1 MGFEPQVGQVNI
13 LIGNTKTEICWG
25 GLSFDFQAALTLF
38 PFLMLF
44 LWEAYASL
52 TKRVQGL
59 HITQGSVT
67 YSAHRGKRCRS
78 NFSWTSEWF
87 EPMSYDCVEAL
98 NATQRRDICPF
109 INVQMWKT
117 FNKLF
122 TFILVYL
129 WTEAVSAVSSP
140 VSPAKPL
147 PSAGAQ
153 GVMGRRKVRLFSL
166 CSRRTRYEDDLGT
179 SPPKAHT
186 FYMRWQISMDSLRT
200 WVGNRYQ
207 KT

>member
-1 MGFEPQVGQVNI
+1 
-13 LIGNTKTEICWG
+13 
-25 GLSFDFQAALTLF
+25 
-38 PFLMLF
+38 
-44 LWEAYASL
+44 
-52 TKRVQGL
+52 
-59 HITQGSVT
+59 
-67 YSAHRGKRCRS
+67 
-78 NFSWTSEWF
+78 
-87 EPMSYDCVEAL
+87 MSYDCVEAL

-166 CSRRTRYEDDLGT
+166 PITLCSRRTRYEDDLGT
-179 SPPKAHT
+179 SQPKAHT
-186 FYMRWQISMDSLRT
+186 FMCAD
-200 WVGNRYQ
+200 NF
-207 KT
+207 

>member
-1 MGFEPQVGQVNI
+1 
-13 LIGNTKTEICWG
+13 
-25 GLSFDFQAALTLF
+25 
-38 PFLMLF
+38 
-44 LWEAYASL
+44 
-52 TKRVQGL
+52 
-59 HITQGSVT
+59 
-67 YSAHRGKRCRS
+67 
-78 NFSWTSEWF
+78 
-87 EPMSYDCVEAL
+87 MSYDCVEAL

-129 WTEAVSAVSSP
+129 WTEAVSAGSSP

-153 GVMGRRKVRLFSL
+153 GVMGKRKVRFFSLPIIL

-186 FYMRWQISMDSLRT
+186 FYMRRQISMDSLRT
-200 WVGNRYQ
+200 SVGNRYQ

>member
-1 MGFEPQVGQVNI
+1 
-13 LIGNTKTEICWG
+13 
-25 GLSFDFQAALTLF
+25 
-38 PFLMLF
+38 
-44 LWEAYASL
+44 
-52 TKRVQGL
+52 
-59 HITQGSVT
+59 
-67 YSAHRGKRCRS
+67 
-78 NFSWTSEWF
+78 
-87 EPMSYDCVEAL
+87 MSYDCVEAL

-140 VSPAKPL
+140 VFPAKPL

-166 CSRRTRYEDDLGT
+166 PIQSTQ
-179 SPPKAHT
+179 SPYVLYALANFDGLVADIGRKSVSKN
-186 FYMRWQISMDSLRT
+186 IS
-200 WVGNRYQ
+200 
-207 KT
+207 